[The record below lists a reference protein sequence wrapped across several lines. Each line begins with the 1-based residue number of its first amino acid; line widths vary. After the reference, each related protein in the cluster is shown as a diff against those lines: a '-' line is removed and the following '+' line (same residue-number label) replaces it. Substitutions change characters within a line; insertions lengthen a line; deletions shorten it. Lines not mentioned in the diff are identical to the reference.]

1 MLLSRKTTH
10 ETLKVGVNDC
20 HFKQKFKNH
29 FHFKYTNILISTV
42 QEPIYPSSEKYHYWN
57 AYWSA

>member
-42 QEPIYPSSEKYHYWN
+42 QEPIYPSSEKYHY
-57 AYWSA
+57 